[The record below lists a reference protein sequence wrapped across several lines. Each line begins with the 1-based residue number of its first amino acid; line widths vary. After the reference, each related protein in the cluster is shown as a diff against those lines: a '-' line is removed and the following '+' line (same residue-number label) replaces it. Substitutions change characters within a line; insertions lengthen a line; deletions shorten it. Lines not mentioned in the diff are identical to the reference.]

1 MEEETIPEIKKKS
14 FTKRL
19 VAAVFVALIL
29 IGTVVAYTYYKRY
42 FAPNVTD
49 IEEYVYV
56 RTGSSF
62 EQLMEEL
69 GEKNILG
76 DTASFRKAAQNMG
89 YPSRLKPGRYRL
101 QQGMNN
107 RTLINMLGGGFQ
119 EPVKLRFQNIRL
131 KDQFA
136 GFIATQI
143 EPDSATLVA
152 LINSDTLAAKY
163 GFNTDNFFAMF
174 IPNTYEL
181 YWNISAND
189 FFARMHTEYDKF
201 WTDERKEKASA
212 IHLSPIEVSVLAS
225 IVKGEALH
233 VDEMPKIAGLY
244 LNRLSKGILL
254 QADPTVIF
262 AANDFTIRRVLN
274 RHLRTDSP
282 YNTYIHKGLPPGPIM
297 MPSIAAIDAVLNYQ
311 KHDYI
316 YMCAKE
322 DFSGYHN
329 FSTNV
334 AEHLVN
340 ARKFQQ
346 ALNERN
352 IKK

>member
-1 MEEETIPEIKKKS
+1 METVPTPKKKS
-14 FTKRL
+14 IGKRIISVIL
-19 VAAVFVALIL
+19 VVALLAGSVI
-29 IGTVVAYTYYKRY
+29 AYTYYRRY

-49 IEEYVYV
+49 TEEYLYV
-56 RTGSSF
+56 KTASTF
-62 EQLMEEL
+62 EDLMEEL
-69 GEKNILG
+69 GEKNMLS
-76 DTASFRKAAQNMG
+76 DTASFRWAAEKMK
-89 YPSRLKPGRYRL
+89 YPSRIKAGKYKLEK
-101 QQGMNN
+101 GMNN
-107 RTLINMLGGGFQ
+107 RSLVNMLGGGFQ

-136 GFIATQI
+136 GYLATQI
-143 EPDSATLVA
+143 EPDSSTLMG
-152 LINSDTLAAKY
+152 LLNSDTLAAKY
-163 GFNTDNFFAMF
+163 GFNTDNFFTMF

-181 YWNISAND
+181 YWNISAAD
-189 FFARMHTEYDKF
+189 FFDRMHTEYDKF
-201 WTDERKEKASA
+201 WTDERKKKASA
-212 IHLSPIEVSVLAS
+212 INLSPIQVSILAS

-233 VDEMPKIAGLY
+233 TDEMPKIAGLY
-244 LNRLSKGILL
+244 INRLQKGILL

-262 AANDFTIRRVLN
+262 ATNDFTIRRVLN
-274 RHLRTDSP
+274 RHLRTNSP
-282 YNTYIHKGLPPGPIM
+282 YNTYIYKGLPPGPIM

-311 KHDYI
+311 KHNYI

-329 FSTNV
+329 FSTNQ

-352 IKK
+352 IKR